1 MSGFGRGRGAA
12 TFGTRG
18 VLAFGAPERPMILRL
33 YARALRLLR
42 PDIRRAVVL
51 ALGNVGL
58 GALAVLE
65 PVLFGRV
72 VDALTRGAG
81 PWPLIG
87 LWAALGVASIG
98 GAAIVSLLADRMSH
112 RRRLAAMNE
121 AFDRAVTLPA
131 PFVSEQGTGRLIR
144 AMLAGGDA
152 LFALILSFFREQQPA
167 FVSLALLLP
176 LAFWINPV
184 LATVLLA
191 LAVIY
196 VAASWLVVGKTEMG
210 QARVERHHQA
220 VSSRIGDV
228 IANVGVVQAYTR
240 TRAEGS
246 DLRAMTSRL
255 LGAQYPVLSWW
266 AVLMV
271 MTRGAST
278 LAMVSLFATGAL
290 LLAAGQVTV
299 GEIVSFIGFAGL
311 LIGRLD
317 QLSASLARVFV
328 QAPTLQGLFDL
339 MDTRLVIADAPDA
352 VPLVNVR
359 GEVVFER
366 VSHWFMDT
374 HMGVFDI
381 DLTVPAGAK
390 VALVGAS
397 GAGKTTLMSLLQRQ
411 REPAVGRILIDGQD
425 IRRATLSSLREA
437 IGVVFQDA
445 GLFNR
450 SIADNLRL
458 ARPEAT
464 DAELEAAARAA
475 EAHDFIMAKPGGYGF
490 VIGEGGRLLSG
501 GERQRLAIA
510 RAILKNAPI
519 LILDEATSALDTVTE
534 VKVKQALDAAAA
546 GRTTFLIAH
555 RLSTVVDADLI
566 VVMDKGRVVE
576 SGRFDDLIAR
586 NGPFSSLAEKG
597 GWPAGSAAAPREPAA
612 VALHG

>member
-1 MSGFGRGRGAA
+1 MISG
-12 TFGTRG
+12 
-18 VLAFGAPERPMILRL
+18 L
-33 YARALRLLR
+33 YDRALRLLAPER
-42 PDIRRAVVL
+42 RRAIGLIV
-51 ALGNVGL
+51 ANAGL
-58 GALAVLE
+58 GALAVVE

-72 VDALTRGAG
+72 VDALTQARP
-81 PWPLIG
+81 PWDLIG
-87 LWAALGVASIG
+87 LWAGLGVVTIAGS
-98 GAAIVSLLADRMSH
+98 ATVSLLADRMAH

-131 PFVSEQGTGRLIR
+131 PFVSEQGTGRFIR
-144 AMLAGGDA
+144 AMLSGGDA
-152 LFALILSFFREQQPA
+152 LFVLLLSLFREQQPA
-167 FVSLALLLP
+167 VVTLALLLP
-176 LAFWINPV
+176 LAFWIDPV
-184 LATVLLA
+184 LACVLLA
-191 LAVIY
+191 LAAAY
-196 VAASWLVVGKTEMG
+196 VAVSWLVVGKTEAG
-210 QARVERHHQA
+210 QAQVERHHQA

-228 IANVGVVQAYTR
+228 IANIGVIQAYTR
-240 TRAEGS
+240 TRAEGA
-246 DLRAMTSRL
+246 DLRNMTNRV

-278 LAMVSLFATGAL
+278 LAMVSLFAAGSL
-290 LLAAGQVTV
+290 LLAAGRVTV

-311 LIGRLD
+311 LIARLD
-317 QLSASLARVFV
+317 LLSASLARVFV
-328 QAPTLQGLFDL
+328 QAPTLTSLFDL
-339 MDTRLVIADAPDA
+339 MDAQPAIREAPDA
-352 VPLVNVR
+352 EPLTEVR
-359 GEVVFER
+359 GEVEFDR

-381 DLTVPAGAK
+381 DLHVPAGSK

-411 REPAVGRILIDGQD
+411 REPAVGRIMLDGRD
-425 IRRATLSSLREA
+425 VARVTVSSLREA

-464 DAELEAAARAA
+464 DADLEAAARTA

-510 RAILKNAPI
+510 RAVLKNAPI

-534 VKVKQALDAAAA
+534 VRVKRALDAAAA

-555 RLSTVVDADLI
+555 RLSTVMDADLI
-566 VVMDKGRVVE
+566 VVMDKGRIVE
-576 SGRFDDLIAR
+576 RGGFHELMAQRGALWRLAR
-586 NGPFSSLAEKG
+586 EG
-597 GWPAGSAAAPREPAA
+597 GLTSVAGPAGEPAIQA
-612 VALHG
+612 PVLQPA

>member
-1 MSGFGRGRGAA
+1 
-12 TFGTRG
+12 
-18 VLAFGAPERPMILRL
+18 MILNL
-33 YARALRLLR
+33 YRRALRLLR
-42 PDIRRAVVL
+42 PDFRRAL
-51 ALGNVGL
+51 ALALANVGL
-58 GALAVLE
+58 GALAVVE

-72 VDALTRGAG
+72 VDALTRGAP
-81 PWPLIG
+81 PWSLIG
-87 LWAALGVASIG
+87 LWAALGVVSIG
-98 GAAIVSLLADRMSH
+98 GAALVSLLADRMSH

-131 PFVSEQGTGRLIR
+131 PFVSEQGTGRIIR

-152 LFALILSFFREQQPA
+152 LFALVLSFFREQQPA
-167 FVSLALLLP
+167 LVSLLLLLP
-176 LAFWINPV
+176 LAFWIDPV
-184 LATVLLA
+184 LASVLVGLA
-191 LAVIY
+191 LIY
-196 VAASWLVVGKTEMG
+196 LAASWLVVGKTEAG
-210 QARVERHHQA
+210 QARVEQHHQA

-228 IANVGVVQAYTR
+228 IANVGVIQAYTR
-240 TRAEGS
+240 TRAEGM
-246 DLRAMTSRL
+246 DLRAMTGRL

-278 LAMVSLFATGAL
+278 LAMVSLFTAGAL
-290 LLAAGQVTV
+290 LLSAGRVTV

-311 LIGRLD
+311 LIARLD

-328 QAPTLQGLFDL
+328 QAPTLQGLFAL
-339 MDTRLVIADAPDA
+339 MDTKLAIADPPDA
-352 VPLVNVR
+352 VPLGEVQ

-381 DLTVPAGAK
+381 DLRVPAGAK

-397 GAGKTTLMSLLQRQ
+397 GAGKTTLMNLLQRQ
-411 REPAVGRILIDGQD
+411 REPAMGRILIDGQD
-425 IRRATLSSLREA
+425 IRRATISSLRAA

-458 ARPEAT
+458 ARPDAT
-464 DAELEAAARAA
+464 PDELEAAARAA
-475 EAHDFIMAKPGGYGF
+475 EAHGFIMAKPGGYGF

-534 VKVKQALDAAAA
+534 MKVKQALDAAAA

-555 RLSTVVDADLI
+555 RLSTIIDADLI
-566 VVMDKGRVVE
+566 VVMEKGRIAE
-576 SGRFDDLIAR
+576 CGAFDELIHR
-586 NGPFSSLAEKG
+586 GGPFSALALKAGLAPEAAEAR
-597 GWPAGSAAAPREPAA
+597 PARPAA
-612 VALHG
+612 NRA

>member
-1 MSGFGRGRGAA
+1 
-12 TFGTRG
+12 
-18 VLAFGAPERPMILRL
+18 MILNL
-33 YARALRLLR
+33 YRRALRLLR
-42 PDIRRAVVL
+42 PDLRRAVAL
-51 ALGNVGL
+51 ALANVGL

-72 VDALTRGAG
+72 VDALTRGQP
-81 PWPLIG
+81 PWTLIG
-87 LWAALGVASIG
+87 LWAGLGVVSIG
-98 GAAIVSLLADRMSH
+98 GAALVSLLADRMSH

-131 PFVSEQGTGRLIR
+131 PFVSEQGTGRIIR

-167 FVSLALLLP
+167 FVSLLLLLP
-176 LAFWINPV
+176 LAFWIDPV
-184 LATVLLA
+184 LASVLLVLA
-191 LAVIY
+191 LVY
-196 VAASWLVVGKTEMG
+196 LAASWLVVGKTEAG
-210 QARVERHHQA
+210 QARVEQHHQA

-228 IANVGVVQAYTR
+228 IANVGVIQAYTR
-240 TRAEGS
+240 TRAEGM
-246 DLRAMTSRL
+246 DLRAMTGRL

-278 LAMVSLFATGAL
+278 LAMVSLFTAGAL
-290 LLAAGQVTV
+290 LLAAGRVTV

-311 LIGRLD
+311 LINRLD

-328 QAPTLQGLFDL
+328 QAPTLQGLFRL
-339 MDTRLVIADAPDA
+339 MDTKLGIADPPDA
-352 VPLVNVR
+352 VPLADVR

-381 DLTVPAGAK
+381 DLRVPAGAK

-397 GAGKTTLMSLLQRQ
+397 GAGKTTLMNLLQRQ
-411 REPAVGRILIDGQD
+411 REPATGRILIDGQD
-425 IRRATLSSLREA
+425 IRRATISSLREA

-458 ARPEAT
+458 ARPGAT

-475 EAHDFIMAKPGGYGF
+475 EAHDFITAKPGGYGF

-534 VKVKQALDAAAA
+534 LKVKQALDAAAA

-555 RLSTVVDADLI
+555 RLSTIVDADLI
-566 VVMDKGRVVE
+566 VVMEKGRIAE
-576 SGRFDDLIAR
+576 TGTLEALIAR
-586 NGPFSSLAEKG
+586 EGAFAALARKG
-597 GWPAGSAAAPREPAA
+597 GLAAGTAATSAGERTFARA
-612 VALHG
+612 